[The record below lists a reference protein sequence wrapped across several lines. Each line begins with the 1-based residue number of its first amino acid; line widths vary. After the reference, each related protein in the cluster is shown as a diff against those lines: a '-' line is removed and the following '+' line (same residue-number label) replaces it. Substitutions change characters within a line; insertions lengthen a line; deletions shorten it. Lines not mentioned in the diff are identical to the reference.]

1 MGLDQVAY
9 MEDIVRDMLSFARPE
24 RLQRDW
30 YDVGVLVD
38 EALAGV
44 SHIAEERG
52 VDIVRQAGPG
62 LPKVHCDRVKV
73 VEVLRNLI
81 ENAAQATA
89 AGGRITLAARLLVDN
104 PDPLVEVMVEDTGE
118 GIAEAV
124 REEIFEPFF
133 TTRTKGTGLGL
144 AIVKRIIE
152 QHNGAIDLKTRPG
165 QGTRVAFTLPTA
177 VLEE

>member
-1 MGLDQVAY
+1 
-9 MEDIVRDMLSFARPE
+9 
-24 RLQRDW
+24 
-30 YDVGVLVD
+30 
-38 EALAGV
+38 
-44 SHIAEERG
+44 
-52 VDIVRQAGPG
+52 
-62 LPKVHCDRVKV
+62 
-73 VEVLRNLI
+73 
-81 ENAAQATA
+81 
-89 AGGRITLAARLLVDN
+89 
-104 PDPLVEVMVEDTGE
+104 MVEDTGE